1 LITYLAPVLPFTAHK
16 AATFLGRDVDDWQA
30 LDRPML
36 DVPVNTFQPLITRI
50 DPLKIQAVVDAS
62 RESLK
67 QTGANPGMRVI

>member
-1 LITYLAPVLPFTAHK
+1 
-16 AATFLGRDVDDWQA
+16 
-30 LDRPML
+30 ML